1 METVKM
7 AKEGCGCG
15 INFADLA
22 RSMPTKDL
30 GFRKVICTK
39 CGKEF
44 YTDIKDK
51 TECFD
56 CAK

>member
-1 METVKM
+1 M
-7 AKEGCGCG
+7 AKEGCACG
-15 INFADLA
+15 INYADLA
-22 RSMPTKDL
+22 RGLPAKDL
-30 GFRKVICTK
+30 GFKKVICAR